1 MTPQGKV
8 KPTPCTILGKILSPM
23 KSVGKCLISLVQT
36 RSHPCVFLVI
46 MGTFQEITETNEI
59 FVLENSLL
67 KNLRLK
73 IKDLSLKNN
82 TEASSKF
89 CA

>member
-1 MTPQGKV
+1 
-8 KPTPCTILGKILSPM
+8 
-23 KSVGKCLISLVQT
+23 
-36 RSHPCVFLVI
+36 
-46 MGTFQEITETNEI
+46 MGTFQEIMETNEI

-73 IKDLSLKNN
+73 IKDLNLKNN

-89 CA
+89 CAWSKI

>member
-1 MTPQGKV
+1 
-8 KPTPCTILGKILSPM
+8 
-23 KSVGKCLISLVQT
+23 
-36 RSHPCVFLVI
+36 
-46 MGTFQEITETNEI
+46 MGTFQEIMETNEI

-73 IKDLSLKNN
+73 IKDLSLNIN

-89 CA
+89 CAWSKIQIKGIAKCVGWIGLDLIYLQQFEKQCDIYIFTVF